1 MKQDLINGKNDEYY
15 THEYSIKPLLKYIE
29 KGSTIWLPF
38 DPPQTRYKEVFEEY
52 GCSVIRTHILEDGD
66 FFNIEVP
73 ECDYIISNP
82 PFSLKGEVFERL
94 FNIGKP
100 FAMLIGIEGI
110 FGSKFRF
117 DLFKNNTFEVMY
129 FNRRVKYMTSYDLK
143 GTDTNPPYASAYV
156 CSKMLP
162 KQITFEEIPLVKSE
176 GRKK

>member
-1 MKQDLINGKNDEYY
+1 
-15 THEYSIKPLLKYIE
+15 
-29 KGSTIWLPF
+29 
-38 DPPQTRYKEVFEEY
+38 
-52 GCSVIRTHILEDGD
+52 
-66 FFNIEVP
+66 
-73 ECDYIISNP
+73 
-82 PFSLKGEVFERL
+82 
-94 FNIGKP
+94 
-100 FAMLIGIEGI
+100 MLIGIEGI